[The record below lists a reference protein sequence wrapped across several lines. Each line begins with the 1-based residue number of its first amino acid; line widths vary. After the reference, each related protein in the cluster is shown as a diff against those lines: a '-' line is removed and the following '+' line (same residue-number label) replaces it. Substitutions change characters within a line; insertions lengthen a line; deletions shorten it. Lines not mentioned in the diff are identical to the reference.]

1 MALCVSLAVF
11 ALELHHPDDLG
22 ARAAGSATPILRWLV
37 VLAVEKHLGSQCWV
51 QEVCRNRSRA
61 IRD

>member
-11 ALELHHPDDLG
+11 ALELLHPDDLG

-37 VLAVEKHLGSQCWV
+37 VLAVADGGGGRGGRLC
-51 QEVCRNRSRA
+51 
-61 IRD
+61 